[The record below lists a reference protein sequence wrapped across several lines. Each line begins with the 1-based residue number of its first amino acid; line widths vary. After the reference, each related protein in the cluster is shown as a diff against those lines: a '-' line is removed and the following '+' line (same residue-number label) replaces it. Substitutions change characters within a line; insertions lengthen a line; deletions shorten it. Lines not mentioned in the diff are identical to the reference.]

1 MTSLLRSKPVKT
13 QVVNSSEPVISRTKV
28 EAVKSTPIKNIEANS
43 KLLSAATNR
52 PRSAAEAAR
61 FLSQATMG
69 ISRSQIGVLQKLG
82 YAAWLRQQF
91 AIPLQETRYNW
102 MATRN
107 DPDTGKPFTHP
118 DFKFNQDGFD
128 AAAWR
133 KLLSGPDSLRQRVVL
148 ALSEIMVVSID
159 GLDAYWPQFRAAAY
173 LDLLETHAFGNYRN
187 LLQAISTNPAM
198 GQYLTFLGNQK
209 FDPATGAN
217 PDENYAREILQLFTI
232 GLRELNIDGT
242 PKLVNGATVETYK
255 QTDISQLARVFTG
268 WEWDAP
274 SIDDSI
280 QPTFAIRPMKQ
291 VAEQH
296 ETGASTFLGGT
307 VPAGLNG
314 ADSLTKALDIIF
326 ANPNV
331 APFVS
336 RQLIQRLVTS
346 NPTPAYVAR
355 VATVFNNN
363 GGGVK
368 GDMKAVISAILLDNE
383 ARNSAN
389 LTNPRFG
396 KIREPILRFTAWAR
410 AFNVTSANGTWDPGW
425 VRSADWGLGQA
436 PLHAPSVFNF
446 FRPGYVPPNSAVATA
461 GLVAPELQLT
471 NETSVIGFINF
482 MQNKVYTYST
492 FATTADKDKNLSV
505 DYSRLKQLAPDPA
518 ALVSEV
524 NLLLTANQLSTASL
538 NTIGNAIA
546 DITNNMNNRVYAAVL
561 LVLASPEFIVSK

>member
-1 MTSLLRSKPVKT
+1 MTSLVRSKPIIT
-13 QVVNSSEPVISRTKV
+13 QAVNANAPVISRTKIDL
-28 EAVKSTPIKNIEANS
+28 AKSQPIKNTEINN
-43 KLLSAATNR
+43 KMLSAATNR
-52 PRSAAEAAR
+52 PRSPAEAAR
-61 FLSQATMG
+61 FLAQATMG
-69 ISRSQIGVLQKLG
+69 INRSQIGILQKLG

-91 AIPLQETRYNW
+91 AIPLQESRYNW
-102 MATRN
+102 MATHN

-274 SIDDSI
+274 SVDDSI
-280 QPTFAIRPMKQ
+280 QPAFARRPMKQ

-331 APFVS
+331 APFIS

-346 NPTPAYVAR
+346 NPIPAYVAR
-355 VATVFNNN
+355 VASVFNNN
-363 GGGVK
+363 GSGVK

-389 LTNPRFG
+389 LTNPQFG
-396 KIREPILRFTAWAR
+396 KVREPILRFTAWAR

-492 FATTADKDKNLSV
+492 FAPAVDKDKNLSV
-505 DYSRLKQLAPDPA
+505 DYTRLKQLAPDPT

-524 NLLLTANQLSTASL
+524 NLLLTANQLSTATL